1 MLGAYIS
8 NYVEQYWKTIS
19 KKTWQIAGTAIWIN
33 SVLLC
38 PISRQSFF
46 LKAASTIKRQ
56 VSLI

>member
-19 KKTWQIAGTAIWIN
+19 KKLGKLLERLFGLILSFYVQSAGN
-33 SVLLC
+33 L
-38 PISRQSFF
+38 FF